1 MPLFSQIIRFAK
13 SPQGRRA
20 IAGAVVYARSPA
32 GRARIDQVRR
42 QVAARR
48 RRGQTVR

>member
-1 MPLFSQIIRFAK
+1 MPLFSQVIRFAK

-20 IAGAVVYARSPA
+20 IAGAVAYARSPA

-48 RRGQTVR
+48 GRGQTMR